1 MIRYLIISIA
11 TLSLFLVQ
19 SHYVLGDDGDPEA
32 PEQPTIVDVI
42 EVLPDGVVDNNLQ
55 LLTGTVQEAL
65 VFITDVDAAVLPDS
79 PSLTVE
85 AIAVS
90 ASDVIDSSCGDCS
103 LMDVG
108 VKWQFNWGT
117 RQTAMITLERVTA
130 AGTDISANAFGLMKA
145 TSITVDP
152 GTEE

>member
-1 MIRYLIISIA
+1 MRRYLIIGIA
-11 TLSLFLVQ
+11 ALALFLGQ
-19 SHYVLGDDGDPEA
+19 NAYVLGGDGDGDV

-55 LLTGTVQEAL
+55 LLTSTVQEAL
-65 VFITDVDAAVLPDS
+65 VFITDVDAAALPDS
-79 PSLTVE
+79 PALTVE
-85 AIAVS
+85 AIAVG

-103 LMDVG
+103 LVDAG

-145 TSITVDP
+145 TSITVVP